1 MSAKRNEMTRRDAVA
16 RGLSLLAIA
25 TLPLVAPMGDALA
38 TDFAPAAVNMS
49 AAKSEGTV
57 SWYTSTPVEAAQK
70 IATLFEQETGIKV
83 ELFRSGGSAVMRR
96 FLQEAQAGNIGAD
109 VLTTSDPAATAA
121 LARKGT
127 FVEFKPKNFD
137 KVPDAAKDPNGAHI
151 AQRLNML
158 GIFVRG
164 DKVSEAE
171 RPKTWSDL
179 TDPKYK
185 GKLVMPDPSFTAL
198 QLVAV
203 ATLSQK
209 LGWGFYEKLKANDI
223 LIVQGHQQ
231 VEDMLK
237 RGERLIAAEGLDSYA
252 VEDRRA
258 GHDIV
263 TIYPTEGAFAIA
275 SPTAIVKGTPHLNAA
290 KAFAEF
296 MIGDTVQKMFPATG
310 YYGAR
315 VDLPAPEGS
324 PSLAS
329 LTLMPVD
336 YAAIEKSEGDVKARF
351 NEIFQ

>member
-1 MSAKRNEMTRRDAVA
+1 MTTLSEIVRALGRAGVVLASLSAAAPSAHAADFTPDPVDMVAAKR
-16 RGLSLLAIA
+16 
-25 TLPLVAPMGDALA
+25 
-38 TDFAPAAVNMS
+38 
-49 AAKSEGTV
+49 EGKV
-57 SWYTSTPVEAAQK
+57 SWYTSTPLEAAQK
-70 IATLFEQETGIKV
+70 IATLFEQESGIKV
-83 ELFRSGGSAVMRR
+83 ELFRSGGSAVLRR
-96 FLQEAQAGNIGAD
+96 FLQELQAGRPGAD

-127 FVEFKPKNFD
+127 FVAFQPKNFD
-137 KVPDAAKDPNGAHI
+137 KVPDAAKDPSGAYI

-158 GIFVRG
+158 GIFARG
-164 DKVSEAE
+164 DKVPAAE

-209 LGWGFYEKLKANDI
+209 LGWSFYEKLKQNDI

-237 RGERLIAAEGLDSYA
+237 RGERLVAAEGLDSYA
-252 VEDRRA
+252 VEDRHA
-258 GHDIV
+258 GHDVV

-275 SPTAIVKGTPHLNAA
+275 SPTAIVKGTPNLNAA

-296 MIGDTVQKMFPATG
+296 MIGDTVQKMFPADG

-315 VDLPAPEGS
+315 VDIPAPSGS
-324 PSLAS
+324 PSLGS
-329 LTLMPVD
+329 LVLMPVD
-336 YAAIEKSEGDVKARF
+336 YAAIEASEGDIKARF

>member
-1 MSAKRNEMTRRDAVA
+1 MSWRDAVA
-16 RGLSLLAIA
+16 RGLSFLSVVALLLA
-25 TLPLVAPMGDALA
+25 APVGDAHA
-38 TDFAPAAVNMS
+38 ADFAPDPVDMA
-49 AAKSEGTV
+49 AAKREGTV
-57 SWYTSTPVEAAQK
+57 SWYTSTPIEAAQK
-70 IATLFEQETGIKV
+70 IASLFEQETGIKV

-127 FVEFKPKNFD
+127 FVPFKPKNFD
-137 KVPDAAKDPNGAHI
+137 KVPDAAKDPNGAYI

-164 DKVSEAE
+164 DKVPEAE

-179 TDPKYK
+179 ADPKYK
-185 GKLVMPDPSFTAL
+185 GKEVMPDPSFTAL

-237 RGERLIAAEGLDSYA
+237 RGERVIAAEGLDSYA

-258 GHDIV
+258 GHDVV

-296 MIGDTVQKMFPATG
+296 MIGDIVQKMFPATG

-336 YAAIEKSEGDVKARF
+336 YAAIEKSEGDVKTRF

>member
-1 MSAKRNEMTRRDAVA
+1 MTLRDATT
-16 RGLSLLAIA
+16 RGLSALSLA
-25 TLPLVAPMGDALA
+25 TLLLI
-38 TDFAPAAVNMS
+38 APADRARAADFTPDPVDMA

-57 SWYTSTPVEAAQK
+57 SWYTSTPIEAAQK
-70 IATLFEQETGIKV
+70 IASLFEQQTGIKV

-96 FLQEAQAGNIGAD
+96 FLQESQAGNIGAD

-121 LARKGT
+121 LARKGS
-127 FVEFKPKNFD
+127 FVPFKPRNFD
-137 KVPDAAKDPNGAHI
+137 KVPEAAKDPNGAYI

-164 DKVSEAE
+164 DKVPEAE

-252 VEDRRA
+252 VDDRRA

-275 SPTAIVKGTPHLNAA
+275 SPTAIVKGARHLNAA

-296 MIGDTVQKMFPATG
+296 MIGDTVQQMFPETG

-315 VDLPAPEGS
+315 VDLPAPTGS

-336 YAAIEKSEGDVKARF
+336 YAAIEKSEADVKEHF

>member
-1 MSAKRNEMTRRDAVA
+1 MTRRDVIA
-16 RGLSLLAIA
+16 RGVCALSLTVVLAVTGA
-25 TLPLVAPMGDALA
+25 SAA
-38 TDFAPAAVNMS
+38 DFTPDTVDMA
-49 AAKSEGTV
+49 AAKSEGKV
-57 SWYTSTPVEAAQK
+57 SWYTSTPIEAAQK
-70 IATLFEQETGIKV
+70 IAGLFEQETGIKV

-96 FLQEAQAGNIGAD
+96 FLQEQQAGNIGAD

-127 FVEFKPKNFD
+127 FVAFRPKNFD
-137 KVPDAAKDPNGAHI
+137 KVPDAAKDPNGAYI

-158 GIFVRG
+158 GMFARG
-164 DKVSEAE
+164 DKVPEAD

-179 TDPKYK
+179 ADPKYK

-209 LGWGFYEKLKANDI
+209 LGWGFYERLKANDI

-296 MIGDTVQKMFPATG
+296 MIGDTVQKMFPADG

-315 VDLPAPEGS
+315 TDLPAPTGS
-324 PSLAS
+324 PSLAT

>member
-1 MSAKRNEMTRRDAVA
+1 MNRRDAVA
-16 RGLSLLAIA
+16 RVLSLLSIA
-25 TLPLVAPMGDALA
+25 TVPLVAPMGAALA
-38 TDFAPAAVNMS
+38 ADFAPAAVNMT

-57 SWYTSTPVEAAQK
+57 SWYTSTPIEAAQK
-70 IATLFEQETGIKV
+70 IASLFEQETGIKV

-137 KVPDAAKDPNGAHI
+137 KVPDAAKDPNGAYI

-164 DKVSEAE
+164 DKVPEAE
-171 RPKTWSDL
+171 RPRTWSDL

-209 LGWGFYEKLKANDI
+209 LGWGFYEKLKQNDI

-237 RGERLIAAEGLDSYA
+237 RGERVIAAEGLDSYA
-252 VEDRRA
+252 VDDRRA

-263 TIYPTEGAFAIA
+263 TIYPTEGAFAIT

-296 MIGDTVQKMFPATG
+296 MIGDTVQTMFPAEG

-315 VDLPAPEGS
+315 ADLPAPEGS

-336 YAAIEKSEGDVKARF
+336 YAAIEKTEGDVKARF

>member
-1 MSAKRNEMTRRDAVA
+1 MTRRDAIA
-16 RGLSLLAIA
+16 RGVCVLSLTVLLAA
-25 TLPLVAPMGDALA
+25 TGARAA
-38 TDFAPAAVNMS
+38 DFTPDPVDMA

-57 SWYTSTPVEAAQK
+57 SWYTSTPIEAAQK
-70 IATLFEQETGIKV
+70 IASLFEQETGIKV

-96 FLQEAQAGNIGAD
+96 FLQEQQAGNIGAD

-127 FVEFKPKNFD
+127 FVPFKPRNFD
-137 KVPDAAKDPNGAHI
+137 KVPDAAKDPNGAYI

-164 DKVSEAE
+164 DKVAEAD

-185 GKLVMPDPSFTAL
+185 GKEVMPDPSFTAL

-237 RGERLIAAEGLDSYA
+237 SGERLIAAEGLDSYA
-252 VEDRRA
+252 VADRRA
-258 GHDIV
+258 GRDIV

-296 MIGDTVQKMFPATG
+296 MIGDDVQKMFPATG

-315 VDLPAPEGS
+315 VDLPAPSGS

-336 YAAIEKSEGDVKARF
+336 YGAIEKSEGDVKARF

>member
-1 MSAKRNEMTRRDAVA
+1 MKRAFLGKLLCGLLLIYAGAARAADAVDMEAAKRQ
-16 RGLSLLAIA
+16 GS
-25 TLPLVAPMGDALA
+25 
-38 TDFAPAAVNMS
+38 
-49 AAKSEGTV
+49 V
-57 SWYTSTPVEAAQK
+57 SWYTSTPIEAAQK
-70 IATLFEQETGIKV
+70 IATEFQKQTGIEV

-96 FLQEAQAGNIGAD
+96 FLQELQAGKPGAD
-109 VLTTSDPAATAA
+109 VITTSDPAAMTA

-127 FVEFKPKNFD
+127 FVAFKPRNFD
-137 KVPDAAKDPNGAHI
+137 KVPDAAKDPDGYYV

-164 DKVSEAE
+164 DKVPAAE

-179 TDPKYK
+179 ADPKYK

-203 ATLSQK
+203 TTLSQK
-209 LGWGFYEKLKANDI
+209 LGWGFYEKLKQNDI

-237 RGERLIAAEGLDSYA
+237 RGERVIAAEGLDSYA

-263 TIYPTEGAFAIA
+263 TIYPTEGAFAVA
-275 SPTAIVKGTPHLNAA
+275 SPTAVVKGTARLDAA
-290 KAFAEF
+290 EAFAEF
-296 MIGDTVQKMFPATG
+296 MIGDTVQKMFPADG
-310 YYGAR
+310 HYGAR
-315 VDLPAPEGS
+315 TDIAPPAGS
-324 PSLAS
+324 PSLGD
-329 LTLMPVD
+329 LELMPVD
-336 YAAIEKSEGDVKARF
+336 YAYVEKAEAGVKRRF

>member
-1 MSAKRNEMTRRDAVA
+1 MTRRDALERVVWVLSVA
-16 RGLSLLAIA
+16 LLLIVPAGGTRA
-25 TLPLVAPMGDALA
+25 A
-38 TDFAPAAVNMS
+38 DFTPDPVDMA

-57 SWYTSTPVEAAQK
+57 SWYTSTPIAAAQK
-70 IATLFEQETGIKV
+70 IATLFEQETGITV

-96 FLQEAQAGNIGAD
+96 FLQEQQAGNLGAD

-127 FVEFKPKNFD
+127 FVPFKPKNFD
-137 KVPDAAKDPNGAHI
+137 KVPDAAKDPDGAYI

-158 GIFVRG
+158 GMFVRG
-164 DKVSEAE
+164 DKVPEAD

-203 ATLSQK
+203 ATLSEK

-237 RGERLIAAEGLDSYA
+237 RGERLIAAEGLESYA

-275 SPTAIVKGTPHLNAA
+275 SPTAIVKGTPHLDAA
-290 KAFAEF
+290 KAFVEF
-296 MIGDTVQKMFPATG
+296 MIGDTVQKMFPANG

-315 VDLPAPEGS
+315 VDLPAPAGS

>member
-1 MSAKRNEMTRRDAVA
+1 MTRRAIA
-16 RGLSLLAIA
+16 RALCVLSLTVLIA
-25 TLPLVAPMGDALA
+25 TA
-38 TDFAPAAVNMS
+38 TDAPAADFTPDPVDMA
-49 AAKSEGTV
+49 AAKSEGKV
-57 SWYTSTPVEAAQK
+57 SWYTSTPIEAAQK
-70 IATLFEQETGIKV
+70 IASLFEQETGIKV

-127 FVEFKPKNFD
+127 FVPFKPRNFD
-137 KVPDAAKDPNGAHI
+137 KVPDEAKDPDGAYI

-164 DKVSEAE
+164 DKVPEAD

-179 TDPKYK
+179 TDAKYK

-209 LGWGFYEKLKANDI
+209 LGWGFYEKLRANDI

-252 VEDRRA
+252 VDDRRA

-275 SPTAIVKGTPHLNAA
+275 SPTAIVKGTQRLDAA

-296 MIGDTVQKMFPATG
+296 MIGDIVQKMFPDTG
-310 YYGAR
+310 YYGSR
-315 VDLPAPEGS
+315 VDMPAPTGS

-351 NEIFQ
+351 NESFQ